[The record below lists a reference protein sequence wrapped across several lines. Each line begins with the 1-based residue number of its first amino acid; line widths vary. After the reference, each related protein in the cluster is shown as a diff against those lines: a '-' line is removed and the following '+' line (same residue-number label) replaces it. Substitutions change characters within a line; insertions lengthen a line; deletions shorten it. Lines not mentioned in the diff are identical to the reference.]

1 MNESI
6 LIVGAGAIGGML
18 AGYLASARRNVTVL
32 ARGETAAAL
41 TTRGL
46 NLTTADG
53 RLLASHPRVVASGA
67 ELPVQDVVLF
77 ATKAFSLGAAMAA
90 AQPAIGPRTLVA
102 PVVNGIPW
110 WFGTAA
116 QPVRAVDPHGR
127 LAAAIAPD
135 CLVGAV
141 IYSPAWRDVA
151 QARWTQTTPG
161 RLTLGPPVAG
171 ASTAAAERIAAVF
184 AGSTFDAEV
193 TTNIRR
199 AVWSKFATNAA
210 FNTTC
215 ALTGAR
221 QCDVARDPVLG
232 RAAHAIMSEIEAL
245 ARASGSGVAGSLDD
259 RMTQAREK
267 GIHKPSTL
275 QDFEAGRQ
283 IELGALVDAPLELAA
298 HLQVPMPTLELIG
311 AAVRLKAAAAGLL
324 PPNE

>member
-18 AGYLASARRNVTVL
+18 AGYLAAAGRNVSVL
-32 ARGETAAAL
+32 ARGDTAAAL
-41 TTRGL
+41 STRGL
-46 NLTTADG
+46 TLATPDG
-53 RLLASHPRVVASGA
+53 RRLASRPRVVATGA
-67 ELPVQDVVLF
+67 ELPVQDIVLF
-77 ATKAFSLGAAMAA
+77 TTKAFSLDAAMQVARA
-90 AQPAIGPRTLVA
+90 AIGPQTLVA

-110 WFGTAA
+110 WFGTAQ

-127 LAAAIAPD
+127 LAAAIAPE

-141 IYSPAWRDVA
+141 TYSPAWRSVEDA
-151 QARWTQTTPG
+151 LWTQTVPG
-161 RLTLGPPVAG
+161 KLTLGPPVAG

-193 TTNIRR
+193 TADIRR

-210 FNTTC
+210 FNTMC

-232 RAAHAIMSEIEAL
+232 RTAHAIMREIDAL
-245 ARASGSGVAGSLDD
+245 ARATGSEVAGSLDD
-259 RMTQAREK
+259 RMAQAREK

-283 IELGALVDAPLELAA
+283 IELGALVDAPLEMATSLG
-298 HLQVPMPTLELIG
+298 VPMPALELIG
-311 AAVRLKAAAAGLL
+311 AAVRLKATAAGLL